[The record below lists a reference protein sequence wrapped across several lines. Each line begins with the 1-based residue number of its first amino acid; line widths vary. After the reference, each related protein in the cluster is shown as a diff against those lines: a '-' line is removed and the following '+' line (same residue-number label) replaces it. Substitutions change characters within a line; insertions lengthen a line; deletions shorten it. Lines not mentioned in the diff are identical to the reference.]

1 MPEIAKFYV
10 RFIDAMTQRMGK
22 GIRYGIVAM
31 IGILLFETVSRTI
44 FDAPRVW
51 TVELA
56 QFVMAGYYILGGSYA
71 LLTGQQVRMDLLY
84 DRWSAKRRATVDA
97 VTASVAVFYITVFI
111 MGGIDSTIYALVRG
125 QITYS
130 PWAPPL
136 APIKIIF
143 VSGATLMLLQI
154 IANFFRDVATARG
167 KPIT

>member
-1 MPEIAKFYV
+1 MPKIAKFYV
-10 RFIDAMTQRMGK
+10 RYIDSMSQRVGK
-22 GIRYGIVAM
+22 GVRYGIVAM

-44 FDAPRVW
+44 FNAPRVW
-51 TVELA
+51 TVELS
-56 QFVMAGYYILGGSYA
+56 QFMMAAYYILGGSYA
-71 LLTGQQVRMDLLY
+71 LLTGQQVKMDLLY
-84 DRWSAKRRATVDA
+84 DRWSAKRRAMVDA
-97 VTASVAVFYITVFI
+97 MTASIAVFYIVIFI
-111 MGGIDSTIYALVRG
+111 MGGIDSAIYALVRG

-154 IANFFRDVATARG
+154 IANFFRDLAIARG